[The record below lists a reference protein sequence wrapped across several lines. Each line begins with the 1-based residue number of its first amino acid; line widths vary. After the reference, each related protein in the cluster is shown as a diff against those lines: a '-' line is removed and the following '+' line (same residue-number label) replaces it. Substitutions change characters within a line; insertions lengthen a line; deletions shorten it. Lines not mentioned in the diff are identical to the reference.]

1 MPATRLPPQEYFG
14 ANDAATLVQRLG
26 ERLGHTFSRPEAALQ
41 ALVHRSLQSIKG
53 QPVASNER
61 LEFLG
66 DGVANWLVVEE
77 LYRLHPDWDEG
88 ALSRRKSQVVCTASW
103 ARCARDLGL
112 GELLQM
118 GWSAESVGA
127 RDRDNIL
134 EDLFE
139 ACLGALYLDGGIEAV
154 RSLLQRVLFPTL
166 EQVGES
172 AAYAN
177 WKGQLNEQLQAA
189 KRPVAQYRVVAVTG
203 PDHARAFM
211 VEAVS
216 GADVL
221 SAGEGST
228 KLKAEQAAARV
239 AVERLGHADHAAHLA
254 DATPASGTNSV
265 LGGRP

>member
-1 MPATRLPPQEYFG
+1 MPATRLPPQEHFG
-14 ANDAATLVQRLG
+14 VDDAAILVQKLG
-26 ERLGHTFSRPEAALQ
+26 EKLGHTFRHPEAALQ
-41 ALVHRSLQSIKG
+41 ALVHRSLQSPQG
-53 QPVASNER
+53 QPIASNER

-154 RSLLQRVLFPTL
+154 RGLLQRVLFPTL
-166 EQVGES
+166 EQIGES
-172 AAYAN
+172 LEYAN
-177 WKGQLNEQLQAA
+177 WKGQLNERLQAL
-189 KRPVAQYRVVAVTG
+189 KHPVAQYRVTAVAG
-203 PDHARAFM
+203 PDHAQLFT
-211 VEAVS
+211 VEASS
-216 GADVL
+216 GAAIL
-221 SAGEGST
+221 AQGEGPT
-228 KLKAEQAAARV
+228 KLKAEQAAARTALHGLDQPGPTPTLPV
-239 AVERLGHADHAAHLA
+239 GEASPLG
-254 DATPASGTNSV
+254 
-265 LGGRP
+265 